1 MHQESSR
8 APKKYSYVENYSPQ
22 GKQVIRVR
30 LAMEVIFEKNV
41 EDSLRGIAKLPA
53 DGSDLAECTVEEL
66 IARIVKIRGIVR
78 ESLLQYDKQVEMMLH
93 STQEKQEKK
102 EKKEKHSVLLP
113 EALSKFCTIKAS
125 GEMKPLYDDV
135 AKAQSDFEDTK
146 GANDTELRE
155 AVSALMAQ
163 LPKYIQARARAPR
176 SHPEFAGVVATG
188 NKFFVG
194 VYTQVR
200 GQSHMQ
206 RYWKLSVHAT
216 K

>member
-1 MHQESSR
+1 MGNAALQ
-8 APKKYSYVENYSPQ
+8 PKAEN
-22 GKQVIRVR
+22 
-30 LAMEVIFEKNV
+30 
-41 EDSLRGIAKLPA
+41 SLRAIAKLPA
-53 DGSDLAECTVEEL
+53 DGSDLAQCTVEEL
-66 IARIVKIRGIVR
+66 TARIVSIREIVR
-78 ESLLQYDKQVEMMLH
+78 KTLLQYDKQVEMMLH
-93 STQEKQEKK
+93 SKVQQKRETKNKEKQEKY
-102 EKKEKHSVLLP
+102 SVLLP

-146 GANDTELRE
+146 GANDSGLRE

-200 GQSHMQ
+200 WQSHRQ
-206 RYWKLSVHAT
+206 RYWKVSVYAT
-216 K
+216 CTH